1 MQQGIQERSLEKTA
15 AAENNKKKQRQ
26 VISKNVM
33 LRRVHAT
40 MVTVEGQGVTQS
52 ESVFVALRIQTVMRM
67 LHIVMCSL
75 PPLCIFNITSLTTR
89 ISKKLTEFEKY
100 ILIFSTNL
108 LEIFSILRRTEQGKI
123 KNVYAPS
130 CKVPVILV
138 RF

>member
-52 ESVFVALRIQTVMRM
+52 ESVFVA
-67 LHIVMCSL
+67 
-75 PPLCIFNITSLTTR
+75 
-89 ISKKLTEFEKY
+89 
-100 ILIFSTNL
+100 
-108 LEIFSILRRTEQGKI
+108 
-123 KNVYAPS
+123 
-130 CKVPVILV
+130 
-138 RF
+138 